1 MNRNRLIAAPA
12 KAALLSSA
20 AILAVL
26 VAAPSANAQE
36 SAPPSDEATEE
47 IVVTGVVRATNRID
61 TSISVSA
68 IDADKIAEVAPLGT
82 SEVFRYLPGVRSESS
97 AGGGNSNIGVRGLPI
112 FTGGAQFVSLQEDGL
127 PVLLY
132 GDHNFAP
139 VDTFTKIN
147 STLARVESV
156 RGGSAT
162 VLTTNGN
169 GAIINLI
176 NKTGKDEGGSIVFR
190 KGIDHSDTRVDA
202 EYGGRLSEDTYFHVG
217 GHFQSGGDYRN
228 LDFNGIEGGK
238 IRASLTKEFADK
250 GFARVYAQITD
261 IKDATYMPQAIGV
274 VGNAG
279 SATAGLGAAA
289 TSGRVLGRISTDKN
303 AIRGLRPQDQSL
315 HSRQLIGLP
324 TVDSDNN
331 LRTTDLR
338 DGIRTQSQIIGG
350 EFEFDLG
357 SGFMVNNKFRY
368 ANIEGGFL
376 APFTHQVTNADT
388 LRTGTFGGAALTIA
402 NGRFAGQ
409 AATTANLT
417 SLVGNGLISE
427 VALFDT
433 QFKDMGNITNDLRFT
448 KSFDMANGS
457 VDFAFGYFRMSQ
469 NFQQDWHWGRFLVTT
484 EDDASLINVA
494 GVTEGVGVYT
504 YNGAFSRCCNI
515 RWDMKATVDAPYA
528 LATFKTGPVTFDGG
542 ARFERMAYDG
552 FAIFG
557 SGRNVDI
564 NGNGVIGPAE
574 IGVPLLDP
582 ATRGI
587 INDSLNGVSYSFGLN
602 YAVKDN
608 LALFGRYSKGVTWNF
623 DRQFGAF
630 NGGTD
635 GSINNKD
642 LLRDKTKQWE
652 IGVKWNEDDT
662 LPGDLDFYLT
672 FFNATAALNNNEITT
687 GLVVDATFKS
697 KGVELEWGYDL
708 GGFNLSGNVTWTD
721 AHIDRSGVTYQV
733 GNTPRRQADW
743 IYNISP
749 SYSFGDTFTIGANVN
764 GTSSSFADFNN
775 NIVQPGYT
783 VVGAFINVNV
793 FDNATISL
801 NANNLFDTV
810 GITEAEVD
818 AGRVWDTNADGR
830 FDVTSGR
837 SITGRTIALSLRY
850 RF

>member
-1 MNRNRLIAAPA
+1 MNRNRLFAAPA

-20 AILAVL
+20 ASLAVIA
-26 VAAPSANAQE
+26 VASAANAQE
-36 SAPPSDEATEE
+36 SAPPADEATEE

-127 PVLLY
+127 PVLLF

-147 STLARVESV
+147 SSLARVESV

-176 NKTGKDEGGSIVFR
+176 SKTGKDDGGSIMLR
-190 KGIDHSDTRVDA
+190 KGLDHSDTRVDA
-202 EYGGRLSEDTYFHVG
+202 EFGGRIANDMYFHVG

-228 LDFNGIEGGK
+228 LGFDGVEGGK
-238 IRASLTKEFADK
+238 IRASFTKEFADR
-250 GFARVYAQITD
+250 GFARVYAQFTD
-261 IKDATYMPQAIGV
+261 IKDATYMPQPIGV
-274 VGNAG
+274 VGAAG
-279 SATAGLGAAA
+279 SATAGLGAAT
-289 TSGRVLGRISTDKN
+289 TSGRTLGRLASNDG
-303 AIRGLRPQDQSL
+303 AIPGLRPQDQSL
-315 HSRQLIGLP
+315 HSPQLVGLP
-324 TVDSDNN
+324 TVDSDGV

-338 DGIRTQSQIIGG
+338 DGIRTQSTIFGG

-357 SGFMVNNKFRY
+357 AGVTVNNKFRY
-368 ANIEGGFL
+368 ADIEGVFL
-376 APFTHQVTNADT
+376 APFTHNVTDADR
-388 LRTGTFGGAALTIA
+388 LRTTTFGGAAMTIA
-402 NGRFAGQ
+402 NGPFRGQ
-409 AATTANLT
+409 AATSANLRT
-417 SLVGNGLISE
+417 LTGNSLVSE

-433 QFKDMGNITNDLRFT
+433 EFKDMGNIVNDLRFS
-448 KSFDMANGS
+448 KSFDTGGGAS
-457 VDFAFGYFRMSQ
+457 LDLAAGYFKMAQ
-469 NFQQDWHWGRFLVTT
+469 KFQQDWHWGRFLVTT
-484 EDDASLINVA
+484 EDNASLIDVA
-494 GVTEGVGVYT
+494 GFTENGIYT
-504 YNGAFSRCCNI
+504 YNGAFGRCCNI
-515 RWDMKATVDAPYA
+515 RWDLKATVDAPYA
-528 LATFKTGPVTFDGG
+528 LATFKTGAVTIDGG
-542 ARFERMAYDG
+542 ARYEHMNYDG

-557 SGRNVDI
+557 SGRNVDV
-564 NGNGVIGPAE
+564 NRDGVIGPAE
-574 IGVPLLDP
+574 IGVPILDP

-587 INDSLNGVSYSFGLN
+587 IDDSLNGVSYSFGVN
-602 YAVKDN
+602 YAVRDN

-630 NGGTD
+630 NGSTD
-635 GSINNKD
+635 GSINNKE

-652 IGVKWNEDDT
+652 IGVKWNEDGA

-672 FFNATAALNNNEITT
+672 FFNATAVLNNNEITT

-697 KGVELEWGYDL
+697 KGVELEWGYEL
-708 GGFNLSGNVTWTD
+708 GGFNLAGNVTWTD
-721 AHIDRSGVTYQV
+721 AHIDKSGVAFQI

-749 SYSFGDTFTIGANVN
+749 SYRFGKFATVGANIN
-764 GTSSSFADFNN
+764 GTSASFADFNN

-783 VVGAFINVNV
+783 VVGAFVNV
-793 FDNATISL
+793 GLFENATLSL

-818 AGRVWDTNADGR
+818 AGRVWDTNGDGA

-837 SITGRTIALSLRY
+837 SITGRTISLTLSY